1 MIREGRIVR
10 PQFRQAQMFGN
21 ACGFAVP
28 CCAVPI
34 YSHCGLCGRIS
45 SPRKAAAGFCADANT
60 SILSG
65 PGTVSPEPFRDF
77 YHRFLRLP
85 APEAATANTT
95 HSIIRSN
102 YGRQTASPE
111 RRVCGLTQADVEA
124 KKEMSSS
131 AAATGAHFHF
141 RYS

>member
-1 MIREGRIVR
+1 MTREGRIAR

-45 SPRKAAAGFCADANT
+45 SPRKAAAGFYAGAST

-65 PGTVSPEPFRDF
+65 SGTVSPEPFQDF
-77 YHRFLRLP
+77 YHRSLRLP

-111 RRVCGLTQADVEA
+111 RGAWPDKSGCRSQ
-124 KKEMSSS
+124 KEVSSS